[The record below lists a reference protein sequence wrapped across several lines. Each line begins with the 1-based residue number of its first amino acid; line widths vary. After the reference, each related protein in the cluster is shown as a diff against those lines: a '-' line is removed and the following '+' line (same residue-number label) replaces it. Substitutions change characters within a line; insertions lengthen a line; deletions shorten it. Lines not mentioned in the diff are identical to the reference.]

1 MSESDNQKK
10 YLSAIHLF
18 IAIFSKTEKLP
29 LCKSAHFPVIQ
40 SFSPSIFKTHVP
52 IGAGSTKKPIAHS
65 SLASFLSSDM
75 LSVPTLAVSYFK
87 MRILPVCTLPMSS
100 PRFVIPRLNSFSH
113 SSNSRFLK

>member
-29 LCKSAHFPVIQ
+29 LCKSAHFSVIQ

-75 LSVPTLAVSYFK
+75 LSVSTLAVSYF
-87 MRILPVCTLPMSS
+87 
-100 PRFVIPRLNSFSH
+100 
-113 SSNSRFLK
+113 